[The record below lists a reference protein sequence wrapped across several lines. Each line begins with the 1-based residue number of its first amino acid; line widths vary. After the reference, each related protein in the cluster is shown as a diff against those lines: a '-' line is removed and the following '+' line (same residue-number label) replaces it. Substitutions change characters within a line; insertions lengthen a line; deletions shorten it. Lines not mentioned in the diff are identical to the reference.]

1 MQDLF
6 IEFLPP
12 WVETNLQPA
21 FYDRES
27 GTVLQQTARMYGK
40 INELVKAVNGMEK
53 VIKEYVDYIDN
64 YFNNLDVQEEINNK
78 LDDMA
83 EGGELAEIIT
93 AYLELKALLAFDTP
107 SDLKSATNLI
117 EGSFA
122 KTYGYKRKGD
132 GVYDLYYIREADGD
146 VNDDYNTI
154 ILTNDNT
161 LVAIRI
167 QQGGKRVIQLKNDDN
182 IQDYLSLEGEKEIIL
197 PANTTITETDA
208 LILNS
213 DTTIDL
219 NGSTLYFNFN
229 RSSIFD
235 YDWDE
240 TLGFMGYGPDST
252 YTGYNGIKNVV
263 IKNGSIVGGCSAFLH
278 SKDILIE
285 GVSFTTAGGRHSIQ
299 LAGCNGFTV
308 KNCTFNGARDDQTAW
323 ASEIINIDFCEY
335 GGQPY
340 VSEYS
345 TMWDGTKSINI
356 LVESNTFVQNVSAG
370 MGYFSAVG
378 THGNSVSTDIVAEN
392 VIIRGNNFGNP
403 REYAIALK
411 NYVNVVIDGNAQEGD
426 NNYRGSFIV
435 KRGIVKKANIFNNV
449 VKRVTAFLDSANP
462 TYQGSLMNIAD
473 NYVQAEDGSGDSSA
487 VFILHNIHDSMLSG
501 NTVLY
506 DYHPIHINTR
516 AYFDSVDD
524 NPNDHTINLTI
535 KDNTFEKTT
544 NTSTYFGCRIS
555 TCDGVKFINNNF
567 THDGTVQSNWQD
579 LLYQNTPTNYVVAGN
594 TTDYPLN
601 FVGTTWVTD
610 KFNNNNAIYAQ
621 TSAISSTNTSG
632 TFTKNINNFSEMLI
646 QVGETINSQ
655 TIELKPY
662 LTNGAKF
669 DGTRTFIK
677 PVAKNDGTYG
687 VATFTISNS
696 GADWAYVGDI
706 PIRRIWAKD

>member
-27 GTVLQQTARMYGK
+27 GTVLQQTARMYAK

-53 VIKEYVDYIDN
+53 VIKEAVDYINN
-64 YFNNLDVQEEINNK
+64 YFDNLDVQEEIDNK

-83 EGGELAEIIT
+83 DSGELAEIIT
-93 AYLELKALLAFDTP
+93 AYLELKAVLAFDTP

-219 NGSTLYFNFN
+219 NGSILNFNFD

-240 TLGFMGYGPDST
+240 TLGFMAYGPDST

-263 IKNGSIVGGCSAFLH
+263 IKNGSITGGCSAFLH

-285 GVSFTTAGGRHSIQ
+285 GVSFTTAGGRHSVQ
-299 LAGCNGFTV
+299 FGACNGVTIR
-308 KNCTFNGARDDQTAW
+308 NCTFNGARDDSTSN
-323 ASEIINIDFCEY
+323 ASEIINVDMCVY

-345 TMWDGTKSINI
+345 PMWDGTKNMNI
-356 LVESNTFVQNVSAG
+356 LIESNTFVQNVSEN
-370 MGYFSAVG
+370 MGYFSAFG
-378 THGNSVSTDIVAEN
+378 THGNALTTDTIAEN
-392 VIIRGNNFGNP
+392 VIVRGNNFGNP
-403 REYAIALK
+403 REYAIGLK
-411 NYVNVVIDGNAQEGD
+411 NYVNVVIEGNSQEGD
-426 NNYRGSFIV
+426 NNYRGKFIL

-449 VKRVTAFLDSANP
+449 TKRITGFIDSSNP
-462 TYQGSLMNIAD
+462 TYQGSLINIAG
-473 NYVQAEDGSGDSSA
+473 NYIQAEDGSGDSSA
-487 VFILHNIHDSMLSG
+487 VFVLHNIHDSMLSG
-501 NTVLY
+501 NTILY

-516 AYFDSVDD
+516 AYYDAVDD

-544 NTSTYFGCRIS
+544 DTATYFGCRVS
-555 TCDGVKFINNNF
+555 TCDAVKFLDNNF
-567 THDGTVQSNWQD
+567 IHDGTVQSNWKDIFFQG
-579 LLYQNTPTNYVVAGN
+579 TPTNYAIAGN
-594 TTDYPLN
+594 TTDYPIN
-601 FVGTTWVTD
+601 FVETEYITTNC
-610 KFNNNNAIYAQ
+610 NNNNALYSQ
-621 TSAISSTNTSG
+621 SSTISSTNTTG
-632 TFTKNINNFSEMLI
+632 TFTKNITNFSKMYI
-646 QVGETINSQ
+646 QIGETVNSQ
-655 TIELKPY
+655 TVELTPY
-662 LTNGAKF
+662 LANGSRF
-669 DGTRTFIK
+669 DSGRTFLK

-687 VATFTISNS
+687 SFSFAIT
-696 GADWAYVGDI
+696 DDGDKWSYTGDL
-706 PIRRIWAKD
+706 PIRRVWAKD